1 MTNIEKFEKIT
12 QAMLEIYKVKNANY
26 GSSFDKS
33 LDEDGLI
40 VSKIRIGDKFN
51 RFVSLLKKD
60 SMGTVD
66 ESIYDTLLDLANYA
80 ILTIMWL
87 ENKEEESSTS
97 PKIEDSASKKS
108 KIVGGSKPPIIN
120 KVGFVQNILNKT
132 LWKKK

>member
-12 QAMLEIYKVKNANY
+12 QLMLEIYKVKNANY

-40 VSKIRIGDKFN
+40 VSKIRLGDKFN
-51 RFVSLLKKD
+51 RFASLLKKD
-60 SMGTVD
+60 SMGTAD

-87 ENKEEESSTS
+87 KNKEEESITP
-97 PKIEDSASKKS
+97 PKIEDSSSKKS
-108 KIVGGSKPPIIN
+108 KIIGGSKPPITN
-120 KVGFVQNILNKT
+120 KVGFV
-132 LWKKK
+132 

>member
-87 ENKEEESSTS
+87 ENKEEESSTP
-97 PKIEDSASKKS
+97 PKIEDSSSKKS
-108 KIVGGSKPPIIN
+108 KIIGGSKPPITN
-120 KVGFVQNILNKT
+120 KVGFV
-132 LWKKK
+132 